1 MVGHA
6 GGSLSEAGGCGRL
19 LLALGD
25 DRDRQLVEE
34 WAAGLPQYE
43 VVVADSPADVPEK
56 FDLCLC
62 DEESL
67 GEYVTVLEERQQA
80 ADPIFLPCV
89 LFVTGEDT
97 DSVEIEQAIEEET
110 ALAVQEII
118 PMPVDQADLGRRVDN
133 LLRAREASLRLAE
146 RNQQYREL
154 VRLTPEA
161 ILLVRDG
168 RVIYAN
174 DSAATLFGSDDA
186 DDVVGTPLS
195 AYVPDEDR
203 TVLDALDTIEGE
215 GERVGKGKGSTDS
228 YLDGRLTTSD
238 GETIQVEVAGV
249 EIVFGG
255 EPTTQLILRD
265 VTATRERT
273 QQLTLFERAIQ
284 TANQGI
290 TIADAQ
296 QEDLPLIYVNDAFE
310 DITGYSVAECL
321 GENCRFLQGAGTDE
335 ETVATIRRGLESESP
350 VTVEILNYRKD
361 GTPFWNLLDIV
372 PVHDKDGCVTH
383 FLGLQ
388 QDITGRI
395 EREQRLGVLDRVL
408 RHNLRNRGNVV
419 LSAAERIRMGEPE
432 DPAEAA
438 ARIISAMD
446 ELLTISDQ
454 VRSFRTLITEE
465 TDTVEEFDIVA
476 LLNRVIDG
484 WEFGERD
491 ASIDLDAPETA
502 SVLAHPM
509 LPFGLGELLRW
520 FTDDGV
526 HPLSVRVRTED
537 DRVTV
542 AFVDHGGMLSEADI
556 EAVRQVRETP
566 VEHTR
571 GLEMWLLRWLV
582 TASDGELSVEEET
595 EQESGTLS
603 VILPSPG

>member
-6 GGSLSEAGGCGRL
+6 GDSLSEASGCGRL

-25 DRDRQLVEE
+25 DRDRQLIEE

-43 VVVADSPADVPEK
+43 VVVADSPADVPER

-89 LFVTGEDT
+89 LFVTGEGT
-97 DSVEIEQAIEEET
+97 DPVEIEQAIEEET
-110 ALAVQEII
+110 DLAVQEIV

-146 RNQQYREL
+146 RTQQYQEL

-168 RVIYAN
+168 RVVYAN
-174 DSAATLFGSDDA
+174 DSAATLFGTDDA
-186 DDVVGTPLS
+186 GDVVDTPLS
-195 AYVPDEDR
+195 AYVPDDDR
-203 TVLDALDTIEGE
+203 SVLAALDTIGVE
-215 GERVGKGKGSTDS
+215 GSTDE
-228 YLDGRLTTSD
+228 YLDGRVTASD
-238 GETIQVEVAGV
+238 GTTVEVEIAGV
-249 EIVFGG
+249 EVVFGG
-255 EPTTQLILRD
+255 EPTIQLILRD

-273 QQLTLFERAIQ
+273 RQLTLFERAIE

-296 QEDLPLIYVNDAFE
+296 QDDLPLIYVNDAFE
-310 DITGYSVAECL
+310 EITGYSVAECL
-321 GENCRFLQGAGTDE
+321 GENCRFLQGEGTDE
-335 ETVATIRRGLESESP
+335 ETVATVREGLESESP
-350 VTVEILNYRKD
+350 VSVEILNYRKD
-361 GTPFWNLLDIV
+361 GTPFWNRLDIV
-372 PVHDKDGCVTH
+372 PVRDQDGTVTH

-388 QDITGRI
+388 QDVTGRI
-395 EREQRLGVLDRVL
+395 EREQRLSVLDRVL

-419 LSAAERIRMGEPE
+419 LSAAERIRAGRAD

-438 ARIISAMD
+438 GRIIDAMD

-454 VRSFRTLITEE
+454 VRSFRTLITGG
-465 TDTVEEFDIVA
+465 TDEVAEFDIVA
-476 LLNRVIDG
+476 LLERAIDG
-484 WEFGERD
+484 WESGERNAD
-491 ASIDLDAPETA
+491 IDLDAPESA
-502 SVLAHPM
+502 RVLAHPL

-520 FTDDGV
+520 FTGSGV
-526 HPLSVRVRTED
+526 RRLSVRVRTD
-537 DRVTV
+537 GGAVTV
-542 AFVDHGGMLSEADI
+542 ALVDHSEMLSKADI
-556 EAVRQVRETP
+556 EAARQIRETP
-566 VEHTR
+566 VEHTS

-582 TASDGELSVEEET
+582 TASDGELSVEEKT
-595 EQESGTLS
+595 EQKPGTL
-603 VILPSPG
+603 VITLPAAP